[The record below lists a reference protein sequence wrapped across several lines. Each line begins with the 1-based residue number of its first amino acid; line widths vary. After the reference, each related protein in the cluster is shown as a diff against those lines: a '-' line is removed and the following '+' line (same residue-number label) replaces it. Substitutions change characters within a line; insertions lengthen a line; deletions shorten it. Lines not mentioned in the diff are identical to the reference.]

1 MDLKGSSCPI
11 CFESLKDKIVGSPD
25 VCDHKFCLLC
35 LEKWTKHENFCPV
48 DRRRFKKIIS
58 GDKVIRIKHKR
69 KKKGTELYDISVYCE
84 ICKETKEN
92 NDTVILCDCCD
103 LAFHFI
109 CLKPPLKSIPHGNW
123 YCPDCLEISRKLESQ
138 KKEKKKHSNNPSV
151 YSKQSSTLLPPDFAA
166 PATKSS
172 NPLTNGNRVKNSIG
186 ENTNMKLTNDGH
198 NYSKESHF
206 SEKDDCQKNFSDTKT
221 VNVPFN
227 CTDTPSG
234 EFEDFF
240 NISNNVVIL
249 MNRKFLRS
257 EGKSLNKS
265 LGKECRTNYS
275 MNLRRLQHAK
285 DAECN
290 NFKMQQIEKRTKRLA
305 ATTARKKMIE
315 NLKKDNI
322 NCSVEDS
329 SYSSGQCSAADME
342 KGILF
347 RQTSILSVNK
357 NADNYMDKFS
367 LSQTKPMNEGS
378 SETIQEYSTQTEKF
392 KKIASSKSS
401 KIFENLA
408 TYINAKSSDSVRKNN
423 KIFICDPKEASLKT
437 SSTSTKIYSSMAEKF
452 NVQNHTV
459 LESSNISREVDI
471 MSTNCKALSID
482 DRAFAKK
489 YVEDTFRANYNLRAL
504 RKGLP
509 ETKPKRLAAAV
520 ARRKLSQNFSSD
532 LEFSSD
538 ESSNSLN
545 HHNVVEKDS
554 FCNSYLNDNNHY
566 LFTDIEKVLSNQNSR
581 NEFLSSK
588 SESENAILDS
598 DSRCSKSTKKINIV
612 MKDSNKSSESKS
624 SNICENL
631 VKSSTA
637 KVSDCVTESS
647 DSINSHSVFKK
658 PGCESF
664 SACTKINDSMTEE
677 LNNAE
682 IPMALESLSV
692 SEKHENT
699 PELTLEPLHIFKNS
713 ESEMPSESPPP
724 SLIPNK
730 NLENEVFSIKD
741 AETEHDHSVV
751 EESNNAK
758 NGSSSETFSVF
769 EKITDT
775 SSSTEKFSNMNR
787 YNNEETCSHMEDY
800 QSAENPKNDE
810 PLQEKDN
817 YDEIE
822 ADENILNN
830 FHMRQVH
837 YAIKAKIN
845 LPAELQKIEEEAWLS
860 HRSKSSRKYKN
871 KSFHK
876 KAKVCIS
883 HDQVVSRKKEHCVF
897 SNDTPHSDNKSTYSK
912 QDVKFNNKFNPF
924 CQSVCGS
931 PPKKLFKVTEYA
943 FQQVRSKNVLQ
954 NIMDP
959 YSLKHLDIR
968 EDGSLF
974 LNWNKSNCVASF

>member
-329 SYSSGQCSAADME
+329 SYSSGQCSAADM
-342 KGILF
+342 
-347 RQTSILSVNK
+347 
-357 NADNYMDKFS
+357 
-367 LSQTKPMNEGS
+367 
-378 SETIQEYSTQTEKF
+378 
-392 KKIASSKSS
+392 
-401 KIFENLA
+401 
-408 TYINAKSSDSVRKNN
+408 
-423 KIFICDPKEASLKT
+423 
-437 SSTSTKIYSSMAEKF
+437 
-452 NVQNHTV
+452 
-459 LESSNISREVDI
+459 
-471 MSTNCKALSID
+471 
-482 DRAFAKK
+482 
-489 YVEDTFRANYNLRAL
+489 
-504 RKGLP
+504 
-509 ETKPKRLAAAV
+509 
-520 ARRKLSQNFSSD
+520 
-532 LEFSSD
+532 
-538 ESSNSLN
+538 
-545 HHNVVEKDS
+545 
-554 FCNSYLNDNNHY
+554 
-566 LFTDIEKVLSNQNSR
+566 EKVLSNQNSR